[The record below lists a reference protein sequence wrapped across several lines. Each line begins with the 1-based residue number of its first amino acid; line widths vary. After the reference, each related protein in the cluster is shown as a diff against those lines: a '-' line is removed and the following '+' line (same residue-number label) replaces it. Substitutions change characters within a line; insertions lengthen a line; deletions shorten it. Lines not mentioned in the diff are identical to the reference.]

1 MHRGWLYHWL
11 TRTIEGKATASH
23 QSCGFHGATGSS
35 QTAGDAQ
42 RRRPMTGHQGIS
54 GFRDDVRVITQLA
67 LVELQVVTRLEN
79 RHTSGLDLSDKMHK
93 ARGSR
98 ELGDIWVQGLFTLVR
113 SLEFRGNKLDWGRIT
128 KRQGMTNSIF
138 RWWLMLGCGRQSH
151 VAMRG

>member
-1 MHRGWLYHWL
+1 MGLLAAPGR
-11 TRTIEGKATASH
+11 R
-23 QSCGFHGATGSS
+23 
-35 QTAGDAQ
+35 GDAQ
-42 RRRPMTGHQGIS
+42 RRHPMTGHRGIS
-54 GFRDDVRVITQLA
+54 WFRDDVPIITQLA

-79 RHTSGLDLSDKMHK
+79 SHTSGLDLPDKMRK